1 MILLNRSV
9 VRYFLA
15 VSTWALL
22 MNGYSVN
29 SSQERLEAPHTVES
43 TGDDEYDV
51 LVADG
56 RKLEGLGKFGQ
67 ALQKFHRALQ
77 VKRYEM
83 PSYYVLLDI
92 GRTQYKLGKYAEA
105 VKSLEEY
112 LRAIETE
119 LKVEKGEMMPP
130 GGLIIP
136 GHTEQSLK
144 ELSENKAEAEAL
156 LVASKSRL
164 ASKKK

>member
-1 MILLNRSV
+1 M
-9 VRYFLA
+9 RYFLA
-15 VSTWALL
+15 IGTWAML

-29 SSQERLEAPHTVES
+29 SSQERVEAPHAMES
-43 TGDDEYDV
+43 AADDEYDV

-56 RKLEGLGKFGQ
+56 RKLEGLGKFRQ
-67 ALQKFHRALQ
+67 ALQKFHRASQ

-112 LRAIETE
+112 LRAIEIE
-119 LKVEKGEMMPP
+119 LKVERGEMMPP
-130 GGLIIP
+130 GGLIIQ
-136 GHTEQSLK
+136 GYTEQGFK
-144 ELSENKAEAEAL
+144 QLSENKAEAEAL
-156 LVASKSRL
+156 IVASKSRL